1 MKAEIVNKKKSS
13 NSQKNY
19 RNLEISRLHLDSK
32 NARHDPL
39 STDAEVITQ
48 LCSNEKIEELAEDIA
63 MRGALSP
70 LDVLGVI
77 PYEGHPGH
85 FIAVEGNRRTCALI
99 LLADPSRAPTTH
111 LRSRFEKIANAAK
124 PLKEVGVHV
133 FLNREESKQW
143 IDLRHLG
150 EQGGIGTREWDSD
163 QKTRA
168 AGGNTKTTASAN
180 SLALKVIDRLEELNY
195 LTPQQ
200 REKVKLTTIAR
211 YLSTP
216 GVRAILGLSSKS
228 NLMYSHDV
236 DEVDNALAQL
246 VLDSIEPKEDGS
258 LIVTSRSNSAD
269 RLKYVAELSAKGI
282 APVTPI
288 PEPKEPPKIPA
299 EYKVE
304 SPRLKKLSARNPTLL
319 PTLFNSSFVVAS
331 RDPVLL
337 RLRKEALNL
346 QLDDFPFGG
355 NYLLRAFIEQTMV
368 LFAKKKGKYNSNMKD
383 QKLTEV
389 CANELKDMGVSG
401 KALSVLKK
409 AAGDENCT
417 YSLHSLGHVV
427 HGGSIPT
434 RLSLRANFDTWVPAL
449 RAMLDAL

>member
-1 MKAEIVNKKKSS
+1 MKADMVNKKEISS
-13 NSQKNY
+13 RQESY

-32 NARHDPL
+32 NPRHDPL
-39 STDAEVITQ
+39 SSDAEVITQ

-63 MRGALSP
+63 TRGALNP

-99 LLADPSRAPTTH
+99 LLADPSRAPTPN
-111 LRSRFEKIANAAK
+111 LRSRFEKIASAAK
-124 PLKEVGVHV
+124 PLRQVGVHV
-133 FLNREESKQW
+133 FQNREESKQW
-143 IDLRHLG
+143 IELRHLG
-150 EQGGIGTREWDSD
+150 QQGGIGTREWDSD

-180 SLALKVIDRLEELNY
+180 LLALKVLDRLAELDY

-200 REKVKLTTIAR
+200 REKVKLTTISR
-211 YLSTP
+211 YLTTP
-216 GVRAILGLSSKS
+216 GVRAILGLNSKS
-228 NLMYSHDV
+228 DLIYSHDV
-236 DEVDNALAQL
+236 NEVDNALAKL

-258 LIVTSRSNSAD
+258 LSVNSRSNSAD
-269 RLKYVAELSAKGI
+269 RLKYAAELSAQGI

-288 PEPKEPPKIPA
+288 PVPKEPPQISA
-299 EYKVE
+299 EHKVE
-304 SPRLKKLSARNPTLL
+304 SPGVKKRSARNPTLL
-319 PTLFNSSFVVAS
+319 PTLFNSSFTVTS
-331 RDPVLL
+331 RDQVLL
-337 RLRKEALNL
+337 RLRKEALAL
-346 QLDDFPFGG
+346 QLEDFPFSG

-368 LFAKKKGKYNSNMKD
+368 LFAKKRGKYSSTLND
-383 QKLTEV
+383 QKLTAL
-389 CANELKDMGVSG
+389 CANELKDMGASV
-401 KALSVLKK
+401 KALNVLNK
-409 AAGDENCT
+409 AAGDQNCT

-434 RLSLRANFDTWVPAL
+434 RISLRANFDTWDPAL